1 MAKRRSVYDTVIE
14 LILLGGALVFVVLLA
29 GVDLGLMA

>member
-14 LILLGGALVFVVLLA
+14 LILLGGAIAFVLLLA
-29 GVDLGLMA
+29 GVDLGLKA